1 MKISREAKEALA
13 RMVLELLVGNAIRL
27 DRLSEDPSILCTG
40 DNLHAIRKT
49 RCVDSASWSR
59 GSRCPKKTKRGRRQ
73 TSPFVGLRR
82 GKGWPSVSPRRW
94 PPQRGQPELAAD
106 RPRDMRET
114 RRRQPWERNEACRE
128 GMA

>member
-94 PPQRGQPELAAD
+94 LFFPSVAGKKVFLALSMDKAI
-106 RPRDMRET
+106 T
-114 RRRQPWERNEACRE
+114 RLSFTHKLKL
-128 GMA
+128 